1 MMLDT
6 RQLAAL
12 AAVLEEGSFERAA
25 RRLHVTQSA
34 VSQRIKQLEE
44 RLGQTLVL
52 RTVPIRATAA
62 GQQVLKHFRQ
72 VDLLEQELL
81 SALSARDAQGYTRV
95 AIGVN
100 ADSLETW
107 FQDALSQL
115 LKREPLLI
123 DLKVDDQDATQ
134 QLLRDGEVV
143 GCITSSPKAMP
154 GCSSVPLG
162 VIPYRCLASPEYLA
176 RYFPNGVAAAQFRR
190 APVAEFSHKDQ
201 LQNRYLERFFGIG
214 AHEYPRH
221 RVPSS
226 TAFCDLIVRGLACGM
241 VPDQQGQPLIES
253 GQVQDMT
260 PGRYLAVP
268 LYWHVWSLR
277 SELIHKLTD
286 ALVQT
291 AQAQLDRFEQHGE
304 LTHPA

>member
-1 MMLDT
+1 MLDS

-12 AAVLEEGSFERAA
+12 AAVVEEGGFDRAA

-44 RLGQTLVL
+44 QLGQTLVL
-52 RTVPIRATAA
+52 RTSPIRATPA

-81 SALSARDAQGYTRV
+81 GALSLQDARGYTRV

-107 FQDALSQL
+107 LPDALQ
-115 LKREPLLI
+115 RLLI
-123 DLKVDDQDATQ
+123 PESLLVDLKVDDQDATQ
-134 QLLRDGEVV
+134 QLLRDGEVI
-143 GCITSSPKAMP
+143 GCITSSPRAMP

-162 VIPYRCLASPEYLA
+162 VMPYRCLASPGYLA
-176 RYFPNGVAAAQFRR
+176 HYFPDGVDGAHFRR

-201 LQNRYLERFFGIG
+201 LQNRYLQRFFDIG
-214 AHEYPRH
+214 PHEYPRH
-221 RVPSS
+221 RIPSS
-226 TAFCDLIVRGLACGM
+226 TAFCELILRGQACGM
-241 VPDQQGQPLIES
+241 VPDQQGLDLLAR
-253 GQVQDMT
+253 GVAVDMT

-268 LYWHVWSLR
+268 LYWHVWNLNSD
-277 SELIHKLTD
+277 LIRKLT
-286 ALVQT
+286 ATLVDV
-291 AQAQLDRFEQHGE
+291 AREQLDRFDAHAE
-304 LTHPA
+304 LTHPD